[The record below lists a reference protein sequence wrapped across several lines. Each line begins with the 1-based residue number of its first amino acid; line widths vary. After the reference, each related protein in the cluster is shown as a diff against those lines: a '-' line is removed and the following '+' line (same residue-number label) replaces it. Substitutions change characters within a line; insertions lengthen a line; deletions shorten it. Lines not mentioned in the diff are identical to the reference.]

1 MLAVALL
8 AGLVMEGWGQTSL
21 PTINDV
27 GDALVRHTTT
37 ETLYVVEGQDGTL
50 ELQESGNVQDNID
63 GYIRW
68 YTLKNEQAGKTGLI
82 RAGTSIDETVLTE
95 YENGYAW
102 TSTGTV
108 MPTQQVNTIIY
119 NFTQEQINAG
129 ISIVCDASSV
139 RGIIGNDGNL
149 TPRVVSIRHI
159 YNVVDAAAAGSRN
172 DEMEGKKSSF
182 AKLNIADG
190 RSDISPLLSS
200 LNPEDYLLYEYEIH
214 TPIPERT
221 ALATGGYY
229 TDYSNF
235 RLPERVTNYFVKVGN
250 DIVAANG
257 VRWTFY
263 DSDGKKL
270 DGDFQIITNESRVN
284 LSLYQDGLSQTEK
297 HTRYVLVEVAN
308 GTGSGSKFK
317 PSSDWYP
324 VSLLNVTLEPYAKAL
339 TAEKLKEKENDPNY
353 EDRLVALELDPVHY
367 KQIASISFEEE
378 GDILWNPEA
387 TLINNKELNFKD
399 FSLGPFTEGSYYAY
413 AEPQL
418 APHKEQNRITAT
430 RGEYVLYR
438 TLGYPGI
445 SRYKTD
451 KITIDG
457 ASCQYIDFFMSTNG
471 RYQVKVTDRLWE
483 KTGGEQSGYF
493 MFLDATDEAGVIT
506 KIAIKDQLCENTSL
520 IVSAWICDLSFDV
533 RNPDVVQ
540 GDVALTFK
548 KRNKDGDETILSKF
562 YTGELIRQPEY
573 GNEYTTSAQ
582 WQQVS
587 FKFTIN
593 EALGDDEEYLVEI
606 ANNSR
611 GSSGA
616 DYGIDD
622 IQVFK
627 TLPNITVQRED
638 ACDASTLTVSS
649 NYETLLRNMGY
660 TSGEPTVAAG
670 ENFKDQPELIQYR
683 LGLYGADPT
692 NMFQEDSYIFNTYF
706 SFVEGIDDDRPDAIG
721 KDITKTDESD
731 LKAENPTPIIL
742 GPQDE
747 ENDDNKDVYRWVR
760 INKGVSTHGK
770 EVVFA
775 YRSIITTRASDLK
788 NYPTDSVTAG
798 KWEKVYNLRAVND
811 FNYLFD
817 EWNEIYST
825 KPGWL
830 EYKQKVS
837 LANLPDD
844 LQAYLDF
851 DKNVITDL
859 DLPLSPASEQKYNEI
874 ATALWSQLKIPRI
887 RVPWYDASK
896 QVMYLHTMDVDNTDL
911 KYREEIVGYDEDGE
925 PIIASGE
932 YHVVLQNAQ
941 AVGGGAVNV
950 KDICT
955 LISPFTVQPSVI
967 ITVDPDENTQTMI
980 CLGALRKINAQLNGI
995 DGTELDQEYSF
1006 DLFLGSMTE
1015 YEAWGET
1022 YTKDLRDAIQA
1033 YRKENSVWGSFTKE
1047 DIEDWTTG
1055 SEKIKEG
1062 LIKLFEENLLRTGS
1076 KQFDVLIRSTDEEYV
1091 AIPYIVGGDTSGTTM
1106 YCLNVARVPLGAVE
1120 SNVPE
1125 IYPGFPNVDYPT
1137 ELTSTPIRLGLRH
1150 VKKDVSL
1157 DIPLRE
1163 DIELGVTG
1171 DYMLIPQ
1178 PENKAIVWYNPST
1191 AGYETVAELKSL
1203 SAVQDGTNNK
1213 LSLTFAENTFAEG
1226 QTYDLLVPFTVG
1238 TDATT
1243 ALGSACE
1250 GYAILT
1256 IKIVP
1261 EYLTWQGTTGAEVWY
1276 NDDNWHQSTEEELYM
1291 GGKEPGQDANGDDE
1305 ITNAFAPLY
1314 FTKITIP
1321 NGEQLMLD
1329 EPKTGHVNSPILDFQ
1344 NDKDTTK
1351 YIQYDMAVDTVT
1363 DASAT
1368 DKITVVPYYI
1378 NKVSE
1383 IYFKPEA
1390 MLMNQQRL
1398 NYQKAWVE
1406 FEMEKGKTYWLA
1418 SPLKDVFAG
1427 DMYAPTGTGRQTTP
1441 AFADITYTDKTDA
1454 GNYDRW
1460 NPAFYQKAWDK
1471 GITYYTNTAGTASA
1485 TVSAV
1490 QSNWSIEYN
1499 DVNVPYTLGK
1509 GFYASVE
1516 GDFTG
1521 DNGDGVALVRLP
1533 KADKSY
1539 SYYTKTADVSSIADR
1554 TYAGKLADGS
1564 DITVTLS
1571 DGDAAAVSL
1580 DPDGDGTHFLVGN
1593 PYMTYLDMKAFFE
1606 ENTNLE
1612 KKFWTLD
1619 RAGTSVGTPDV
1630 TIWSDANG
1638 YHDHTDETTQ
1648 SYVAPMTAFFV
1659 ELNKDATTKTI
1670 KFTTAMMAAKPVD
1683 GTGTIYT
1690 KSYSA
1695 SNPILTLTA
1704 ERGETRSVARLL
1716 TSDKG
1721 HDAYEASEDAVLLL
1735 DSELDAPMVYTVAG
1749 DVAAQFNT
1757 LRSIKNVPLGVYA
1770 DKGEEVELTIRGISQ
1785 FAEKLYL
1792 YDAVTKQSTPLDDDS
1807 YTFRVTGPSHG
1818 RYILTS
1824 QKQISAEGD
1833 ICVYSPTPGQLLV
1846 MSSPGEPLQRVQV
1859 YDISGRMVVSRD
1871 NIRNTTC
1878 QLTVPSGIYVVYAE
1892 SGTGDVR
1899 VKIKVR

>member
-1 MLAVALL
+1 MLAVTM
-8 AGLVMEGWGQTSL
+8 LVCFSTVVWGQDSSNL
-21 PTINDV
+21 PTIEDDGV
-27 GDALVRHTTT
+27 SVRHTTT
-37 ETLYVVEGQDGTL
+37 ETLYVVEGQEGTL
-50 ELQESGNVQDNID
+50 VLQESGNVQDNID

-68 YTLKNEQAGKTGLI
+68 YTRTKDGKDGTDGLEKVVDDP
-82 RAGTSIDETVLTE
+82 TTTELTK
-95 YENGYAW
+95 YDNGYAW
-102 TSTGTV
+102 TSDGN
-108 MPTQQVNTIIY
+108 MIKPTKDVNTIKY
-119 NFTQEQINAG
+119 SFTQEQIDAG

-139 RGIIGNDGNL
+139 RGTIDNGNL
-149 TPRVVSIRHI
+149 TPRVVSIRHV

-182 AKLNIADG
+182 AELNIEDG
-190 RSDISPLLSS
+190 RSDISPLLNS
-200 LNPEDYLLYEYEIH
+200 LYPENYLLYQYEIH
-214 TPIPERT
+214 TPIPEK
-221 ALATGGYY
+221 TGDYE
-229 TDYSNF
+229 DYSNF
-235 RLPERVTNYFVKVGN
+235 RLPERVTNYFVTNNSGN
-250 DIVAANG
+250 IVAANG

-263 DSDGKKL
+263 KSDGQK
-270 DGDFQIITNESRVN
+270 FNQIITNESRVN
-284 LSLYQDGLSQTEK
+284 LSLYEEGLSSTSK
-297 HTRYVLVEVAN
+297 HTRYVLAEVAN
-308 GTGSGSKFK
+308 GSGSGNKFQAN
-317 PSSDWYP
+317 SGWYP
-324 VSLLNVTLEPYAKAL
+324 VSLLNVTLEPYTKAM
-339 TAEKLKEKENDPNY
+339 TAEKLKEKKDDPNY
-353 EDRLVALELDPVHY
+353 ADRLTALDLDPVRY
-367 KQIASISFEEE
+367 KQIASISFEEK
-378 GDILWNPEA
+378 GDTLSNPGEY
-387 TLINNKELNFKD
+387 LPNNKTSNFKN
-399 FSLGPFTEGSYYAY
+399 FSLGPFTEGSYYAF

-418 APHKEQNRITAT
+418 APYKEQTRITAT

-438 TLGYPGI
+438 TLGYPNV
-445 SRYKTD
+445 SQYKNRNSYVY
-451 KITIDG
+451 IDG
-457 ASCQYIDFFMSTNG
+457 VQCQYIDFFMPHYPV
-471 RYQVKVTDRLWE
+471 RVTDRLWE
-483 KTGGEQSGYF
+483 KTGGKQSGYF

-506 KIAIKDQLCENTSL
+506 KITINDQLCENTSL
-520 IVSAWICDLSFDV
+520 IVSAWICDLSYNV
-533 RNPDVVQ
+533 KSKVVQ

-548 KRNKDGDETILSKF
+548 KRDKTTKEETILSKF
-562 YTGELIRQPEY
+562 YTGELIRQPENGTNTDY
-573 GNEYTTSAQ
+573 AQ

-593 EALGDDEEYLVEI
+593 EPLGANEEYLVEI
-606 ANNSR
+606 ANNSK
-611 GSSGA
+611 GSDGA

-627 TLPNITVQRED
+627 TLPDIRVQRED
-638 ACDASTLTVSS
+638 ACDMSTLTVSS
-649 NYETLLRNMGY
+649 DYGTLLRNMGY

-683 LGLYGADPT
+683 LGLYGADPK

-721 KDITKTDESD
+721 EDITKTDESD

-817 EWNEIYST
+817 KWDEIYST
-825 KPGWL
+825 KPRWL

-859 DLPLSPASEQKYNEI
+859 DLPLSPASEQIYNEI

-896 QVMYLHTMDVDNTDL
+896 QVMYLHKMDVDNTDL
-911 KYREEIVGYDEDGE
+911 KYREEIVGYDEDGK
-925 PIIASGE
+925 PIIASGK

-941 AVGGGAVNV
+941 AVGGGAVDV

-1022 YTKDLRDAIQA
+1022 YTEDLRDAIQA
-1033 YRKENSVWGSFTKE
+1033 YRKENNDWDSFKKE
-1047 DIEDWTTG
+1047 DIEGWTTG
-1055 SEKIKEG
+1055 PEKIKEG
-1062 LIKLFEENLLRTGS
+1062 LIELFKNDLLRPGSKLFEV
-1076 KQFDVLIRSTDEEYV
+1076 FIRNTDEEYV
-1091 AIPYIVGGDTSGTTM
+1091 AIPYIVGGDIYETTM

-1276 NDDNWHQSTEEELYM
+1276 NDDNWYQSTEEELYM

-1321 NGEQLMLD
+1321 NGEQLTLD

-1471 GITYYTNTAGTASA
+1471 GITYYTNTAGTASE

-1580 DPDGDGTHFLVGN
+1580 DPDGDGTHFLIGN
-1593 PYMTYLDMKAFFE
+1593 PYMTYLDMEKFLDVNKGVL
-1606 ENTNLE
+1606 NT
-1612 KKFWTLD
+1612 KYWTLENGAPD
-1619 RAGTSVGTPDV
+1619 AIVGTPDV
-1630 TIWSDANG
+1630 DFEGDNRTLGSISG
-1638 YHDHTDETTQ
+1638 T
-1648 SYVAPMTAFFV
+1648 VKPMEAFFV
-1659 ELNKDATTKTI
+1659 ELKNDATSTTI
-1670 KFTTAMMAAKPVD
+1670 TFTNGMMAS
-1683 GTGTIYT
+1683 TGQTAEAET
-1690 KSYSA
+1690 KSLTA

-1721 HDAYEASEDAVLLL
+1721 HDEYEASEDAVILL

-1757 LRSIKNVPLGVYA
+1757 MQSIKNVPLGVYA

-1818 RYILTS
+1818 RFTLTS
-1824 QKQISAEGD
+1824 QNRISAESD

-1846 MSSPGEPLQRVQV
+1846 MSAPEEPLQRVQV
-1859 YDISGRMVVSRD
+1859 YDMSGRMVTSRD

-1892 SGTGDVR
+1892 NETGNVR
-1899 VKIKVR
+1899 VKVRVR